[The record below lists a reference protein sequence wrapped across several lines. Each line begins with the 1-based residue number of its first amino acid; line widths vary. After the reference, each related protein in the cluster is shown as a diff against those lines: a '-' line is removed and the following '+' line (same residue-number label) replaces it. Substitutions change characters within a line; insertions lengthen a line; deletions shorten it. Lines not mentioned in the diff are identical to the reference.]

1 MNKVEAPR
9 TPAQIWTG
17 AAGLF
22 LVALGVLSLI
32 LTGPNFGAVTNTS
45 GQDFLLWTVSGWL
58 TILWMAVGA
67 IGLLM
72 ASRVD
77 GARSWAMFSGVLFA
91 AMAVWGFIDGTRVAG
106 IFAADTADNIT
117 HAALAIVGL
126 AVGLLPE
133 RHQREAGIGHSGQTH
148 HESSRFARSPN
159 GRTSERVEAGIG
171 SRG

>member
-9 TPAQIWTG
+9 TPAQIWSG

-22 LVALGVLSLI
+22 LVALGILSLV
-32 LTGPNFGAVTNTS
+32 LTGPSFGAVTSTS

-72 ASRVD
+72 AGRVD
-77 GARSWAMFSGVLFA
+77 GARSWALFSGVLFA
-91 AMAVWGFIDGTRVAG
+91 VMAVWGFIDGTRVAG
-106 IFAADTADNIT
+106 IFATDTADNVT
-117 HAALAIVGL
+117 HAILALAGL
-126 AVGLLPE
+126 ALGLLPE
-133 RHQREAGIGHSGQTH
+133 RKQREAGIGRAEQTH
-148 HESSRFARSPN
+148 HESPRFARSAN